1 MQTNYKPV
9 EVSSAIAFLSLIA
22 ALCIVGP
29 LSTIWAVNTLFGTS
43 IAFTFKNWAAVL
55 TLWFF
60 ARNKI
65 TLN

>member
-1 MQTNYKPV
+1 MQT
-9 EVSSAIAFLSLIA
+9 ELSSAITFLLLLA

-65 TLN
+65 TVN